1 MRILLLIVANALV
14 AGCVGQS
21 LDPATASRDEA
32 LDLPWRV
39 HCETE
44 KTYGLDISAVPG
56 IYSGRWVWG
65 EDGSGETVFLEG
77 DFEDGF
83 FLLASVATTAEEAIP
98 ATREG
103 LRKTCLNAL
112 AQGEVDSLAR
122 VMAGRDTRDI
132 NVPVVFPG
140 EQPQDYPVTKMVL
153 FGDSL
158 TDTGRLKHRMQIFP
172 GPPYWLGRFSN
183 GPAWPDYL
191 ESATILAIQNN
202 AYGGASVER
211 PMDLDDGGLIAYAK
225 EGGRFFVSGSL
236 GQQTD
241 VFVQETLSSDTVMK
255 PDNTAFLIWGG
266 ANDYVSKEPVTG
278 LITTFLDEPES
289 ELGYESVADTTIAG
303 LASEIRT
310 LYASGAR
317 RFVMVNM
324 PDLGRTPIIL
334 QNESYAPKRKVGS
347 DNGRRFRLSQRLTAL
362 ADYHNEKL
370 ALAVIQL
377 NKELDGATVLLVDA
391 NRLTANILDQQ
402 SIVSPGTSFDY
413 GFSVENL
420 EERLTFNDEQLNL
433 PKNCYLGAYLGSFI
447 DSDSCVNQYRAA
459 FWDVLHPG
467 TYAHCW
473 QAYEIGRVMADAGWV
488 APMPSMEDYR
498 DWCQGYGVAG

>member
-1 MRILLLIVANALV
+1 MRILLLIVVIALV

-65 EDGSGETVFLEG
+65 EDESGETVFLGG

-83 FLLASVATTAEEAIP
+83 FLLASVATSTQDAIP

-112 AQGEVDSLAR
+112 AQGEADTLAR

-132 NVPVVFPG
+132 NVPVVFPD
-140 EQPQDYPVTKMVL
+140 EQPQDYPVTQMVL

-310 LYASGAR
+310 LYAFGAR

-334 QNESYAPKRKVGS
+334 QNESYAPKRTVDS
-347 DNGRRFRLSQRLTAL
+347 DSGRRFRLSQRLTAL

-370 ALAVIQL
+370 ALAVTQL

-391 NRLTANILDQQ
+391 NGLTANILDQQ

-433 PKNCYLGAYLGSFI
+433 PKNCYRGAYLGSFI

-498 DWCQGYGVAG
+498 DWCQTYGVAG

>member
-1 MRILLLIVANALV
+1 MRIFLLLVTLTYL
-14 AGCVGQS
+14 AGCVGKS

-65 EDGSGETVFLEG
+65 IDGAGETVFLEG

-83 FLLASVATTAEEAIP
+83 FLLRSVASSTGEVIP

-103 LRKTCLNAL
+103 LRNTCLSAVANGDA
-112 AQGEVDSLAR
+112 DTLAR

-140 EQPQDYPVTKMVL
+140 DRSQEYPVNQMVL

-191 ESATILAIQNN
+191 ESGTVVAIQNN

-241 VFVQETLSSDTVMK
+241 VFVQETLSTDTVMK
-255 PDNTAFLIWGG
+255 PDNTAFLVWGG

-289 ELGYESVADTTIAG
+289 ELGYESVADTTVAG
-303 LASEIRT
+303 LISEVRT

-334 QNESYAPKRKVGS
+334 QNESYAPKHS
-347 DNGRRFRLSQRLTAL
+347 DDSDIGRRFRLSQRLTAL
-362 ADYHNEKL
+362 ADYHNEEL
-370 ALAVIQL
+370 ALAVKQL
-377 NKELDGATVLLVDA
+377 NKELKGATVLLVDA
-391 NRLTANILDQQ
+391 NSLTTNILDQR
-402 SIVSPGTSFDY
+402 SLLDPSVSFDY
-413 GFSVENL
+413 GFSVKDL
-420 EERLTFNDEQLNL
+420 EERLTFNDEQLDL

-447 DSDSCVNQYRAA
+447 DSDSCENQYRAA

-473 QAYEIGRVMADAGWV
+473 QAYEIGRVLAEAGWV

-498 DWCQGYGVAG
+498 DWCQSYAAAD